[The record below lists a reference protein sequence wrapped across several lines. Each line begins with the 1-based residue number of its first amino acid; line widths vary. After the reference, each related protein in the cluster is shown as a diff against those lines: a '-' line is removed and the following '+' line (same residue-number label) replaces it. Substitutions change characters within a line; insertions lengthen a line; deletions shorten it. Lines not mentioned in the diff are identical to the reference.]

1 MKGPR
6 SEDESTRNLP
16 QSDVPP
22 HGNLMPYGQLG
33 VKPLLV
39 TIAGENGQPGILGK
53 SRISQRQIAKNKGG
67 PTRRFDLARM
77 NTVATKSGLGILA
90 AGMCDG
96 RHGLRISQLHLAK
109 RKAQRD
115 RRAAVRLAGCS
126 CDRHSG
132 ARVLYETHKPARQ
145 FMNPFRLTQLNG
157 VFGDQLASFSSAT
170 AFR

>member
-53 SRISQRQIAKNKGG
+53 SRISQRQIAKDKGG

-109 RKAQRD
+109 RKAQGDPRP
-115 RRAAVRLAGCS
+115 AFRLAGCS
-126 CDRHSG
+126 WNPHSG
-132 ARVLYETHKPARQ
+132 PRVLSEPHKPARQ
-145 FMNPFRLTQLNG
+145 FMTPSRLPQLNG
-157 VFGDQLASFSSAT
+157 FLGDQPASF
-170 AFR
+170 